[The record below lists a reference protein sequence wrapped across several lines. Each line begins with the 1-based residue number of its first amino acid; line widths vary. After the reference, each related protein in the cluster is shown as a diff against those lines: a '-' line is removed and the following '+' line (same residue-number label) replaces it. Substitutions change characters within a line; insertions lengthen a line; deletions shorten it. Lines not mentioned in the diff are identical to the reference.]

1 MEIDYQKLG
10 FKCGLE
16 IHQQLEGK
24 KLFCNCLTLNSDAEA
39 DVKFERRLRAVA
51 GETGKIDIAAK
62 HEMEKGRKIIYEADS
77 ADTCLVECDEEPP
90 HELNIEALET
100 TLKAALLFNAK
111 VVDEIQVMRKTVV
124 DGSNVS
130 GFQRTAL
137 GAQDGFIETSQGKVV
152 IPTICLEEEAAQ
164 KLEDGNNF
172 VRYRL
177 DRLGIPLIEIAT
189 NAGIKSPEHAKEVA
203 AYIGM
208 VLRSVGV
215 KRGLGTIRQD
225 VNVSIKDGARTEI
238 KGFQDLRSI
247 PKVIEYEI
255 NRQLNAINQNKKLN
269 EEVRKAEPDFTTSFL
284 RPMPGADRLYP
295 ETDVVHVK
303 VEKNYVENLK
313 KQLPKLLAHKED
325 ELEKKYKITKELAK
339 ELIHNDI
346 FEALI
351 KKFSKIEPM
360 TIAHTLVNIPKEI
373 KTRFKEDISK
383 LKNEDFEE
391 VLDYLSKEM
400 IAKEAIIDLLIKKI
414 KNEKIKLEEFAGV
427 SEQILE
433 KEIKELLDK
442 KKGLN
447 IGAYMG
453 ILMGKYRGKVDGKK
467 IMEILK
473 NLLK

>member
-1 MEIDYQKLG
+1 
-10 FKCGLE
+10 
-16 IHQQLEGK
+16 
-24 KLFCNCLTLNSDAEA
+24 
-39 DVKFERRLRAVA
+39 
-51 GETGKIDIAAK
+51 
-62 HEMEKGRKIIYEADS
+62 
-77 ADTCLVECDEEPP
+77 
-90 HELNIEALET
+90 
-100 TLKAALLFNAK
+100 
-111 VVDEIQVMRKTVV
+111 
-124 DGSNVS
+124 
-130 GFQRTAL
+130 
-137 GAQDGFIETSQGKVV
+137 
-152 IPTICLEEEAAQ
+152 
-164 KLEDGNNF
+164 
-172 VRYRL
+172 
-177 DRLGIPLIEIAT
+177 
-189 NAGIKSPEHAKEVA
+189 
-203 AYIGM
+203 M

>member
-1 MEIDYQKLG
+1 MGYE
-10 FKCGLE
+10 E
-16 IHQQLEGK
+16 
-24 KLFCNCLTLNSDAEA
+24 NEA
-39 DVKFERRLRAVA
+39 RSYGLRALYGLCLFSQLNKLPPKGQVFVA
-51 GETGKIDIAAK
+51 KQIQ
-62 HEMEKGRKIIYEADS
+62 MEKETTVNKTFENRKEVQTILPIEKKYTQDWHKYNLAKCNEKLLFYELLNDLSKLIREKPYRFGRPFIPIKDLFFSVGLKLYSNYSGRKTMSDLKKANDAGYISVKPHFNTLTEFLNCPATYELLSKMLTVS
-77 ADTCLVECDEEPP
+77 AIP
-90 HELNIEALET
+90 LN
-100 TLKAALLFNAK
+100 
-111 VVDEIQVMRKTVV
+111 
-124 DGSNVS
+124 
-130 GFQRTAL
+130 
-137 GAQDGFIETSQGKVV
+137 
-152 IPTICLEEEAAQ
+152 
-164 KLEDGNNF
+164 KLEDKFSIDSSGF
-172 VRYRL
+172 GSYQYERWMRVRFQK
-177 DRLGIPLIEIAT
+177 DPTG
-189 NAGIKSPEHAKEVA
+189 KMS
-203 AYIGM
+203 
-208 VLRSVGV
+208 
-215 KRGLGTIRQD
+215 KRGWRNYLKGHILIGTRTNVICSAEITEGNLAD
-225 VNVSIKDGARTEI
+225 V
-238 KGFQDLRSI
+238 
-247 PKVIEYEI
+247 
-255 NRQLNAINQNKKLN
+255 
-269 EEVRKAEPDFTTSFL
+269 
-284 RPMPGADRLYP
+284 
-295 ETDVVHVK
+295 
-303 VEKNYVENLK
+303 